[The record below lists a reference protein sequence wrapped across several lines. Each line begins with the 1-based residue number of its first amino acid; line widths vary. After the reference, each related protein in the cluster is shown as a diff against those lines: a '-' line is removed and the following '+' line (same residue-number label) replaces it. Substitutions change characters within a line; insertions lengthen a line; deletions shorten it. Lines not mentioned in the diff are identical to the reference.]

1 MKTLREFAGELIV
14 ASETEGNYPVI
25 LVNWGEASALP
36 DDDAEYAES
45 PDVPELVQMGD
56 LRACLREGKIDGFSA
71 LSDADYVWALNY

>member
-14 ASETEGNYPVI
+14 ASEQEGDYPVI
-25 LVNWGEASALP
+25 FVNWGEDSVLP

-45 PDVPELVQMGD
+45 PGVPELIQMGD
-56 LRACLREGKIDGFSA
+56 LRACLRKDKIDGFSA